1 MAAWNVIS
9 AVLGDLAPPASPGPL
24 PHEVAAAAA
33 PSRSP
38 LPWMAFMPAANAPM
52 PAPPAPERLRSPAG
66 RSEPQAD
73 VSLEAPPKK
82 KDRAGVEL
90 GCFGERWR
98 RKCSRETV
106 VQDLGDGCSKN
117 CGCVWSL
124 TIAEVIAQR
133 TINKGLLQSEQ
144 RDDCRKFLIKNPLP
158 SSKFGFRLHAN
169 NAERTL
175 CVVGFDEFNGYTAG
189 YTYRRAREVRA
200 GIGQDDV
207 QGGGRMKGQK
217 VNALD
222 DDDTPQFM
230 SAFGWFGD
238 LREETEVMPNT
249 RERQLDWIEA
259 GELFKEYQED
269 QEEAGSTKGSIAG
282 FTLWKNIWELHFA
295 DLKVRE
301 QKAVSGKHRK
311 RSELRRLLRR
321 TVTANATDRAY
332 LKHVRHEYRHSG
344 RRERSFYWEARLAPP
359 KYPEMYMTNISDGAT
374 QSDYILPKIVQFDV
388 GRKGLQMKLNAT
400 IFHGHCLVLH
410 VVHPHIPGDA
420 NLTCHLIDTSL
431 EVYHRTMVAKGHA
444 GHTPPNNRFQL
455 DGVSTNWGLITFAH
469 LQNLKDGRV
478 LGDDVDVVRN
488 PVGDTHED
496 VDGIFGVAHEELKNE
511 DVMDPFELDKHLKAA
526 FVNYKLPVTILHVDA
541 TFDYKSFYEGH
552 VNSELA
558 GFGYSETES
567 GSHWLKLSDSM
578 FPQHGAA
585 FKKWQSETYVDVAIS
600 RDDLEPA
607 QRPAVNQKFLPQLVL
622 ETSPFRPA
630 KILNSNPTG
639 KPTVAAFNG
648 HCYDGT
654 SRSLD
659 VFIANHSINDE
670 VRQTWHDWLAARPR
684 TPEDVDPSCLPTWNW
699 ALIPEGG
706 PTGSHRA
713 NARLRAMAGA
723 VRREAP
729 NRIVNDAPEANA
741 LRRRN
746 VATAAAAQ
754 ETTMMRLERG
764 TFVLVKMEYTDEGGC
779 QIPLLLAELP
789 DPLAPGDTTHA
800 DYECL
805 VKWWEP
811 EPQPRH
817 AQKGTYDAKWRKW
830 KERRGRNMVHAESEV
845 KRDRMALLGVRFTR
859 EAELAGGFRKLNAA
873 TLAKISELPYAR
885 HDAFSSPESSSS

>member
-1 MAAWNVIS
+1 M
-9 AVLGDLAPPASPGPL
+9 
-24 PHEVAAAAA
+24 
-33 PSRSP
+33 
-38 LPWMAFMPAANAPM
+38 
-52 PAPPAPERLRSPAG
+52 
-66 RSEPQAD
+66 
-73 VSLEAPPKK
+73 
-82 KDRAGVEL
+82 
-90 GCFGERWR
+90 
-98 RKCSRETV
+98 
-106 VQDLGDGCSKN
+106 
-117 CGCVWSL
+117 

-144 RDDCRKFLIKNPLP
+144 RDDCRKFLIKNILP

-175 CVVGFDEFNGYTAG
+175 CVVGFGVFNGYTLG

-230 SAFGWFGD
+230 SAFGWLGD

-282 FTLWKNIWELHFA
+282 FTLWKKVWELHFA

-359 KYPEMYMTNISDGAT
+359 KYPELYMTNISDGAT

-388 GRKGLQMKLNAT
+388 GKKGLQMKLNAT

-444 GHTPPNNRFQL
+444 GHTPPNNRFQM

-469 LQNLKDGRV
+469 LQNLKDGLV

-511 DVMDPFELDKHLKAA
+511 DVMDPFELDKHIKAA

-552 VNSELA
+552 VNSELG

-859 EAELAGGFRKLNAA
+859 EAMLAGGFRKLNAA

-885 HDAFSSPESSSS
+885 HGAFSSPESSSS